1 MRWFRD
7 FEENLAQRYR
17 KLYGEKEYRRK
28 VEKEKKLLLIKGVSL
43 VLLLCAA
50 IIGSFLSGAQAYKN
64 ITLGKNGEIAKVTR
78 PAAEEGSVSFNA
90 RAKIIT
96 KQGTVEKE
104 YFITIEPSGEQ
115 GRESQETIL
124 PEKSGKEAAEEELR
138 QMISRLNSDT
148 GQQEVVL
155 PQQLESGETIVWS
168 KTEESNLSLYL
179 AGAMAMLWLLYKNRF
194 QMVEQEEKRA
204 RESIIRELPEFINKI
219 ILLMN
224 AGIVLNTA
232 FLKIT
237 DDYRKSSS
245 SSSYF
250 YGRMSQISRAVRETN
265 GSLYLEFRDFS
276 RQSGV
281 KEMIRVS
288 NIITDNISKGA
299 DLSDKL
305 RKENDLLWF
314 ARKQQAEEKGRLAET
329 KLTMPLMILLLVL
342 IMVTIAP
349 ALMEM

>member
-1 MRWFRD
+1 MRWFEE
-7 FEENLAQRYR
+7 FEEKLAQRYQ
-17 KLYGEKEYRRK
+17 KLYGEKAYREK
-28 VEKEKKLLLIKGVSL
+28 VEKEKKLLLIKGAAIA
-43 VLLLCAA
+43 LLLCAA
-50 IIGSFLSGAQAYKN
+50 IAGSLLSDAEAYKN

-78 PAAEEGSVSFNA
+78 PGAEQGSISFNA
-90 RAKIIT
+90 RAKIAT
-96 KQGTVEKE
+96 KQGTIEKE
-104 YFITIEPSGEQ
+104 FFITIEPVGEKEQ
-115 GRESQETIL
+115 SSQDTVFQK
-124 PEKSGKEAAEEELR
+124 KSEKEAAEEELR
-138 QMISRLNSDT
+138 QMISKLNVDT
-148 GQQEVVL
+148 EQQQVIL
-155 PQQLESGETIVWS
+155 PRKLQSGEKIIWS
-168 KTEESNLSLYL
+168 KTEESDLSLYL
-179 AGAMAMLWLLYKNRF
+179 AGAMMLLWMLYKSRF
-194 QMVEQEEKRA
+194 HTVELEERKA

-232 FLKIT
+232 FLKIL
-237 DDYRKSSS
+237 DDYNSKAEA
-245 SSSYF
+245 SYF
-250 YGRMSQISRAVRETN
+250 YSRMGQISRSVKETN
-265 GSLYLEFRDFS
+265 ASLHLEFREFS

-281 KEMIRVS
+281 KELIRTA

-305 RKENDLLWF
+305 RQENELLWF